1 MNVSAPETV
10 EKQEVEYAPE
20 HKISMS
26 VEEKAAEKI
35 TVPAP
40 VQQVEKLQEHQVVAP
55 PPIVDEDDD
64 DEEIVQK
71 KAAPKVE
78 AARKPKAEQK
88 PKIDRNRF
96 DKPVGTVV
104 YDSGMDNDGYGK

>member
-1 MNVSAPETV
+1 M
-10 EKQEVEYAPE
+10 
-20 HKISMS
+20 
-26 VEEKAAEKI
+26 
-35 TVPAP
+35 
-40 VQQVEKLQEHQVVAP
+40 VAP
-55 PPIVDEDDD
+55 LPIVDEDDD

-71 KAAPKVE
+71 KPAPKVE
-78 AARKPKAEQK
+78 AARKPKVEQK

>member
-1 MNVSAPETV
+1 M
-10 EKQEVEYAPE
+10 
-20 HKISMS
+20 
-26 VEEKAAEKI
+26 
-35 TVPAP
+35 
-40 VQQVEKLQEHQVVAP
+40 VAP

-78 AARKPKAEQK
+78 AARKPTVEQK
-88 PKIDRNRF
+88 LKIDRNRF

-104 YDSGMDNDGYGK
+104 YDSDMDNDGYGK